1 MDLWRHA
8 VSQKNVY
15 TNSTDELRQ
24 QQIHPKDGTLREET
38 SICAFTCFLGH
49 WTHLVHLET
58 LETSIQA
65 YTNITLLFNEQ
76 PIGKYKAP
84 LHRKKNKEKEG
95 LYLLLST
102 REKKNM
108 QFVSQ
113 ICLNSFHL
121 SPARLATHKSPSVLG
136 SSLQEGY

>member
-95 LYLLLST
+95 LYLLLSM
-102 REKKNM
+102 REKKTR
-108 QFVSQ
+108 
-113 ICLNSFHL
+113 NSYL
-121 SPARLATHKSPSVLG
+121 KSV
-136 SSLQEGY
+136 